1 MFFQYGEK
9 EINYLKR
16 KDKKLAWAI
25 EQIGHIER
33 RLDVD
38 LFASVVRHIVGQQ
51 ISSKAQATVW
61 ARLEDRLSVVTPA
74 SVHAASPEELQSL
87 GMSLRKAEY
96 IKDFASKIVSGEFA
110 LQAVE
115 QLSDEEAIAALSSL
129 KGIGRWTAEMIL
141 LFCLQRPDILSF
153 DDLAIQ
159 RGLRMLYHHRKITR
173 ELFNKYKKR
182 YSPYGSTAA
191 IYLWAISGGAIEGMQ
206 DYAPAKKI
214 VRKTKR
220 SELGGAMLYYKKVAS
235 PLGEITLRS
244 DGEALTGLWFADDK
258 HYGAK
263 DIAGAAL
270 ADLDVFMQAEAWLA
284 EYFAGREPKVSVP
297 LKLQGSEFQ
306 MQVWRLLQDIPYGR
320 LVTYGD
326 IAKKIAAQKGVV
338 RMSAQAVGGAVG
350 HNPLC
355 IIVPCHRVVGAN
367 GSLTGYGGGMW
378 RKVRLLELEKVAMS
392 KLTVPTKGTAL

>member
-1 MFFQYGEK
+1 
-9 EINYLKR
+9 
-16 KDKKLAWAI
+16 
-25 EQIGHIER
+25 
-33 RLDVD
+33 
-38 LFASVVRHIVGQQ
+38 
-51 ISSKAQATVW
+51 
-61 ARLEDRLSVVTPA
+61 
-74 SVHAASPEELQSL
+74 
-87 GMSLRKAEY
+87 
-96 IKDFASKIVSGEFA
+96 
-110 LQAVE
+110 
-115 QLSDEEAIAALSSL
+115 
-129 KGIGRWTAEMIL
+129 
-141 LFCLQRPDILSF
+141 
-153 DDLAIQ
+153 
-159 RGLRMLYHHRKITR
+159 
-173 ELFNKYKKR
+173 
-182 YSPYGSTAA
+182 
-191 IYLWAISGGAIEGMQ
+191 
-206 DYAPAKKI
+206 
-214 VRKTKR
+214 
-220 SELGGAMLYYKKVAS
+220 MLYYKKVAS

-258 HYGAK
+258 HYGEK

-270 ADLDVFMQAEAWLA
+270 ADLDVFTQAEEWLA

-326 IAKKIAAQKGVV
+326 IAKKIAAQKGVA

-378 RKVRLLELEKVAMS
+378 RKVRLLELEKVDMS

>member
-1 MFFQYGEK
+1 
-9 EINYLKR
+9 
-16 KDKKLAWAI
+16 
-25 EQIGHIER
+25 
-33 RLDVD
+33 
-38 LFASVVRHIVGQQ
+38 
-51 ISSKAQATVW
+51 
-61 ARLEDRLSVVTPA
+61 
-74 SVHAASPEELQSL
+74 
-87 GMSLRKAEY
+87 
-96 IKDFASKIVSGEFA
+96 
-110 LQAVE
+110 
-115 QLSDEEAIAALSSL
+115 
-129 KGIGRWTAEMIL
+129 
-141 LFCLQRPDILSF
+141 
-153 DDLAIQ
+153 
-159 RGLRMLYHHRKITR
+159 
-173 ELFNKYKKR
+173 
-182 YSPYGSTAA
+182 
-191 IYLWAISGGAIEGMQ
+191 
-206 DYAPAKKI
+206 
-214 VRKTKR
+214 
-220 SELGGAMLYYKKVAS
+220 MLYYKKVAS

-326 IAKKIAAQKGVV
+326 NAKKIAAQKGVA

-378 RKVRLLELEKVAMS
+378 RKVRLLELEKVDMS

>member
-1 MFFQYGEK
+1 
-9 EINYLKR
+9 
-16 KDKKLAWAI
+16 
-25 EQIGHIER
+25 
-33 RLDVD
+33 
-38 LFASVVRHIVGQQ
+38 
-51 ISSKAQATVW
+51 
-61 ARLEDRLSVVTPA
+61 
-74 SVHAASPEELQSL
+74 
-87 GMSLRKAEY
+87 
-96 IKDFASKIVSGEFA
+96 
-110 LQAVE
+110 
-115 QLSDEEAIAALSSL
+115 
-129 KGIGRWTAEMIL
+129 
-141 LFCLQRPDILSF
+141 
-153 DDLAIQ
+153 
-159 RGLRMLYHHRKITR
+159 
-173 ELFNKYKKR
+173 
-182 YSPYGSTAA
+182 
-191 IYLWAISGGAIEGMQ
+191 
-206 DYAPAKKI
+206 
-214 VRKTKR
+214 
-220 SELGGAMLYYKKVAS
+220 MLYYKKVAS

>member
-1 MFFQYGEK
+1 
-9 EINYLKR
+9 
-16 KDKKLAWAI
+16 
-25 EQIGHIER
+25 
-33 RLDVD
+33 
-38 LFASVVRHIVGQQ
+38 
-51 ISSKAQATVW
+51 
-61 ARLEDRLSVVTPA
+61 
-74 SVHAASPEELQSL
+74 
-87 GMSLRKAEY
+87 
-96 IKDFASKIVSGEFA
+96 
-110 LQAVE
+110 
-115 QLSDEEAIAALSSL
+115 
-129 KGIGRWTAEMIL
+129 
-141 LFCLQRPDILSF
+141 
-153 DDLAIQ
+153 
-159 RGLRMLYHHRKITR
+159 
-173 ELFNKYKKR
+173 
-182 YSPYGSTAA
+182 
-191 IYLWAISGGAIEGMQ
+191 
-206 DYAPAKKI
+206 
-214 VRKTKR
+214 
-220 SELGGAMLYYKKVAS
+220 MLYYKKVAS

-270 ADLDVFMQAEAWLA
+270 ADLDIFTQAEDWLA

-306 MQVWRLLQDIPYGR
+306 MQVWRLLQDIPYGK

-326 IAKKIAAQKGVV
+326 IAKKIAAQKGVA

>member
-1 MFFQYGEK
+1 
-9 EINYLKR
+9 
-16 KDKKLAWAI
+16 
-25 EQIGHIER
+25 
-33 RLDVD
+33 
-38 LFASVVRHIVGQQ
+38 
-51 ISSKAQATVW
+51 
-61 ARLEDRLSVVTPA
+61 
-74 SVHAASPEELQSL
+74 
-87 GMSLRKAEY
+87 
-96 IKDFASKIVSGEFA
+96 
-110 LQAVE
+110 
-115 QLSDEEAIAALSSL
+115 
-129 KGIGRWTAEMIL
+129 
-141 LFCLQRPDILSF
+141 
-153 DDLAIQ
+153 
-159 RGLRMLYHHRKITR
+159 
-173 ELFNKYKKR
+173 
-182 YSPYGSTAA
+182 
-191 IYLWAISGGAIEGMQ
+191 
-206 DYAPAKKI
+206 
-214 VRKTKR
+214 
-220 SELGGAMLYYKKVAS
+220 MLYYKKLAS

-326 IAKKIAAQKGVV
+326 IAKKIAAQKGVA

-350 HNPLC
+350 HNHLC

>member
-1 MFFQYGEK
+1 
-9 EINYLKR
+9 
-16 KDKKLAWAI
+16 
-25 EQIGHIER
+25 
-33 RLDVD
+33 
-38 LFASVVRHIVGQQ
+38 
-51 ISSKAQATVW
+51 
-61 ARLEDRLSVVTPA
+61 
-74 SVHAASPEELQSL
+74 
-87 GMSLRKAEY
+87 
-96 IKDFASKIVSGEFA
+96 
-110 LQAVE
+110 
-115 QLSDEEAIAALSSL
+115 
-129 KGIGRWTAEMIL
+129 
-141 LFCLQRPDILSF
+141 
-153 DDLAIQ
+153 
-159 RGLRMLYHHRKITR
+159 
-173 ELFNKYKKR
+173 
-182 YSPYGSTAA
+182 
-191 IYLWAISGGAIEGMQ
+191 
-206 DYAPAKKI
+206 
-214 VRKTKR
+214 
-220 SELGGAMLYYKKVAS
+220 MLYYKKAAS

-270 ADLDVFMQAEAWLA
+270 ADLDVFTQAEEWLA

-378 RKVRLLELEKVAMS
+378 RKVRLLELEKVDMS

>member
-1 MFFQYGEK
+1 
-9 EINYLKR
+9 
-16 KDKKLAWAI
+16 
-25 EQIGHIER
+25 
-33 RLDVD
+33 
-38 LFASVVRHIVGQQ
+38 
-51 ISSKAQATVW
+51 
-61 ARLEDRLSVVTPA
+61 
-74 SVHAASPEELQSL
+74 
-87 GMSLRKAEY
+87 
-96 IKDFASKIVSGEFA
+96 
-110 LQAVE
+110 
-115 QLSDEEAIAALSSL
+115 
-129 KGIGRWTAEMIL
+129 
-141 LFCLQRPDILSF
+141 
-153 DDLAIQ
+153 
-159 RGLRMLYHHRKITR
+159 
-173 ELFNKYKKR
+173 
-182 YSPYGSTAA
+182 
-191 IYLWAISGGAIEGMQ
+191 
-206 DYAPAKKI
+206 
-214 VRKTKR
+214 
-220 SELGGAMLYYKKVAS
+220 MLYYKKAAS

-244 DGEALTGLWFADDK
+244 DGEALTGLWFAGDK

-270 ADLDVFMQAEAWLA
+270 ADLDVFTQAEEWLA

-326 IAKKIAAQKGVV
+326 IAKKIAAQKGVA

>member
-1 MFFQYGEK
+1 
-9 EINYLKR
+9 
-16 KDKKLAWAI
+16 
-25 EQIGHIER
+25 
-33 RLDVD
+33 
-38 LFASVVRHIVGQQ
+38 
-51 ISSKAQATVW
+51 
-61 ARLEDRLSVVTPA
+61 
-74 SVHAASPEELQSL
+74 
-87 GMSLRKAEY
+87 
-96 IKDFASKIVSGEFA
+96 
-110 LQAVE
+110 
-115 QLSDEEAIAALSSL
+115 
-129 KGIGRWTAEMIL
+129 
-141 LFCLQRPDILSF
+141 
-153 DDLAIQ
+153 
-159 RGLRMLYHHRKITR
+159 
-173 ELFNKYKKR
+173 
-182 YSPYGSTAA
+182 
-191 IYLWAISGGAIEGMQ
+191 
-206 DYAPAKKI
+206 
-214 VRKTKR
+214 
-220 SELGGAMLYYKKVAS
+220 MLYYKKLAS

-320 LVTYGD
+320 LFTYGD
-326 IAKKIAAQKGVV
+326 IAKKIAAQKGLA

-378 RKVRLLELEKVAMS
+378 RKVRLLELEKVDIS

>member
-1 MFFQYGEK
+1 
-9 EINYLKR
+9 
-16 KDKKLAWAI
+16 
-25 EQIGHIER
+25 
-33 RLDVD
+33 
-38 LFASVVRHIVGQQ
+38 
-51 ISSKAQATVW
+51 
-61 ARLEDRLSVVTPA
+61 
-74 SVHAASPEELQSL
+74 
-87 GMSLRKAEY
+87 
-96 IKDFASKIVSGEFA
+96 
-110 LQAVE
+110 
-115 QLSDEEAIAALSSL
+115 
-129 KGIGRWTAEMIL
+129 
-141 LFCLQRPDILSF
+141 
-153 DDLAIQ
+153 
-159 RGLRMLYHHRKITR
+159 
-173 ELFNKYKKR
+173 
-182 YSPYGSTAA
+182 
-191 IYLWAISGGAIEGMQ
+191 
-206 DYAPAKKI
+206 
-214 VRKTKR
+214 
-220 SELGGAMLYYKKVAS
+220 MLYYKKLAS

-270 ADLDVFMQAEAWLA
+270 ADLDVFTQAEEWLA

-326 IAKKIAAQKGVV
+326 IAKKIAAQKGVA

-378 RKVRLLELEKVAMS
+378 RKVRLLELEKVDIS

>member
-1 MFFQYGEK
+1 
-9 EINYLKR
+9 
-16 KDKKLAWAI
+16 
-25 EQIGHIER
+25 
-33 RLDVD
+33 
-38 LFASVVRHIVGQQ
+38 
-51 ISSKAQATVW
+51 
-61 ARLEDRLSVVTPA
+61 
-74 SVHAASPEELQSL
+74 
-87 GMSLRKAEY
+87 
-96 IKDFASKIVSGEFA
+96 
-110 LQAVE
+110 
-115 QLSDEEAIAALSSL
+115 
-129 KGIGRWTAEMIL
+129 
-141 LFCLQRPDILSF
+141 
-153 DDLAIQ
+153 
-159 RGLRMLYHHRKITR
+159 
-173 ELFNKYKKR
+173 
-182 YSPYGSTAA
+182 
-191 IYLWAISGGAIEGMQ
+191 
-206 DYAPAKKI
+206 
-214 VRKTKR
+214 
-220 SELGGAMLYYKKVAS
+220 MLYYKKAAS

-270 ADLDVFMQAEAWLA
+270 ADLDVFTQAEEWLA

-326 IAKKIAAQKGVV
+326 IAKKIAVQKGVA

-378 RKVRLLELEKVAMS
+378 RKVRLLELEKVDMS

>member
-1 MFFQYGEK
+1 
-9 EINYLKR
+9 
-16 KDKKLAWAI
+16 
-25 EQIGHIER
+25 
-33 RLDVD
+33 
-38 LFASVVRHIVGQQ
+38 
-51 ISSKAQATVW
+51 
-61 ARLEDRLSVVTPA
+61 
-74 SVHAASPEELQSL
+74 
-87 GMSLRKAEY
+87 
-96 IKDFASKIVSGEFA
+96 
-110 LQAVE
+110 
-115 QLSDEEAIAALSSL
+115 
-129 KGIGRWTAEMIL
+129 
-141 LFCLQRPDILSF
+141 
-153 DDLAIQ
+153 
-159 RGLRMLYHHRKITR
+159 
-173 ELFNKYKKR
+173 
-182 YSPYGSTAA
+182 
-191 IYLWAISGGAIEGMQ
+191 
-206 DYAPAKKI
+206 
-214 VRKTKR
+214 
-220 SELGGAMLYYKKVAS
+220 MLYYKKTAS

-320 LVTYGD
+320 FVTYGD
-326 IAKKIAAQKGVV
+326 IAKKIAAQKGLA

-378 RKVRLLELEKVAMS
+378 RKVRLLELEKVDMS

>member
-1 MFFQYGEK
+1 
-9 EINYLKR
+9 
-16 KDKKLAWAI
+16 
-25 EQIGHIER
+25 
-33 RLDVD
+33 
-38 LFASVVRHIVGQQ
+38 
-51 ISSKAQATVW
+51 
-61 ARLEDRLSVVTPA
+61 
-74 SVHAASPEELQSL
+74 
-87 GMSLRKAEY
+87 
-96 IKDFASKIVSGEFA
+96 
-110 LQAVE
+110 
-115 QLSDEEAIAALSSL
+115 
-129 KGIGRWTAEMIL
+129 
-141 LFCLQRPDILSF
+141 
-153 DDLAIQ
+153 
-159 RGLRMLYHHRKITR
+159 
-173 ELFNKYKKR
+173 
-182 YSPYGSTAA
+182 
-191 IYLWAISGGAIEGMQ
+191 
-206 DYAPAKKI
+206 
-214 VRKTKR
+214 
-220 SELGGAMLYYKKVAS
+220 MLYYKKVAS

-263 DIAGAAL
+263 DIAGAAM

-326 IAKKIAAQKGVV
+326 IAKKIAAQKGVA

-392 KLTVPTKGTAL
+392 KLTVPKKGTAL

>member
-1 MFFQYGEK
+1 
-9 EINYLKR
+9 
-16 KDKKLAWAI
+16 
-25 EQIGHIER
+25 
-33 RLDVD
+33 
-38 LFASVVRHIVGQQ
+38 
-51 ISSKAQATVW
+51 
-61 ARLEDRLSVVTPA
+61 
-74 SVHAASPEELQSL
+74 
-87 GMSLRKAEY
+87 
-96 IKDFASKIVSGEFA
+96 
-110 LQAVE
+110 
-115 QLSDEEAIAALSSL
+115 
-129 KGIGRWTAEMIL
+129 
-141 LFCLQRPDILSF
+141 
-153 DDLAIQ
+153 
-159 RGLRMLYHHRKITR
+159 
-173 ELFNKYKKR
+173 
-182 YSPYGSTAA
+182 
-191 IYLWAISGGAIEGMQ
+191 
-206 DYAPAKKI
+206 
-214 VRKTKR
+214 
-220 SELGGAMLYYKKVAS
+220 MLYYKKVAS

-270 ADLDVFMQAEAWLA
+270 ADLDIFAQAEAWLA

-326 IAKKIAAQKGVV
+326 IAKKIAAQKGMA

-355 IIVPCHRVVGAN
+355 IIVPCHRVVCAN

>member
-1 MFFQYGEK
+1 
-9 EINYLKR
+9 
-16 KDKKLAWAI
+16 
-25 EQIGHIER
+25 
-33 RLDVD
+33 
-38 LFASVVRHIVGQQ
+38 
-51 ISSKAQATVW
+51 
-61 ARLEDRLSVVTPA
+61 
-74 SVHAASPEELQSL
+74 
-87 GMSLRKAEY
+87 
-96 IKDFASKIVSGEFA
+96 
-110 LQAVE
+110 
-115 QLSDEEAIAALSSL
+115 
-129 KGIGRWTAEMIL
+129 
-141 LFCLQRPDILSF
+141 
-153 DDLAIQ
+153 
-159 RGLRMLYHHRKITR
+159 
-173 ELFNKYKKR
+173 
-182 YSPYGSTAA
+182 
-191 IYLWAISGGAIEGMQ
+191 
-206 DYAPAKKI
+206 
-214 VRKTKR
+214 
-220 SELGGAMLYYKKVAS
+220 MLYYKKLAS

-270 ADLDVFMQAEAWLA
+270 ADLDIFTQAENWLA

-378 RKVRLLELEKVAMS
+378 RKVRLLELEKADMS

>member
-1 MFFQYGEK
+1 
-9 EINYLKR
+9 
-16 KDKKLAWAI
+16 
-25 EQIGHIER
+25 
-33 RLDVD
+33 
-38 LFASVVRHIVGQQ
+38 
-51 ISSKAQATVW
+51 
-61 ARLEDRLSVVTPA
+61 
-74 SVHAASPEELQSL
+74 
-87 GMSLRKAEY
+87 
-96 IKDFASKIVSGEFA
+96 
-110 LQAVE
+110 
-115 QLSDEEAIAALSSL
+115 
-129 KGIGRWTAEMIL
+129 
-141 LFCLQRPDILSF
+141 
-153 DDLAIQ
+153 
-159 RGLRMLYHHRKITR
+159 
-173 ELFNKYKKR
+173 
-182 YSPYGSTAA
+182 
-191 IYLWAISGGAIEGMQ
+191 
-206 DYAPAKKI
+206 
-214 VRKTKR
+214 
-220 SELGGAMLYYKKVAS
+220 MLYYKKVTS
-235 PLGEITLRS
+235 PLGDITLRS

-326 IAKKIAAQKGVV
+326 IAKKIAAQKGVA

-378 RKVRLLELEKVAMS
+378 RKVRLLELEKVDIS

>member
-1 MFFQYGEK
+1 MF
-9 EINYLKR
+9 
-16 KDKKLAWAI
+16 
-25 EQIGHIER
+25 
-33 RLDVD
+33 
-38 LFASVVRHIVGQQ
+38 
-51 ISSKAQATVW
+51 
-61 ARLEDRLSVVTPA
+61 
-74 SVHAASPEELQSL
+74 
-87 GMSLRKAEY
+87 
-96 IKDFASKIVSGEFA
+96 
-110 LQAVE
+110 
-115 QLSDEEAIAALSSL
+115 
-129 KGIGRWTAEMIL
+129 
-141 LFCLQRPDILSF
+141 
-153 DDLAIQ
+153 
-159 RGLRMLYHHRKITR
+159 
-173 ELFNKYKKR
+173 
-182 YSPYGSTAA
+182 
-191 IYLWAISGGAIEGMQ
+191 
-206 DYAPAKKI
+206 
-214 VRKTKR
+214 
-220 SELGGAMLYYKKVAS
+220 YYKKLAS

-263 DIAGAAL
+263 DIAGAAM

-326 IAKKIAAQKGVV
+326 VAKKIAAQKGVA

-378 RKVRLLELEKVAMS
+378 RKVRLLELEKVDMS

>member
-1 MFFQYGEK
+1 
-9 EINYLKR
+9 
-16 KDKKLAWAI
+16 
-25 EQIGHIER
+25 
-33 RLDVD
+33 
-38 LFASVVRHIVGQQ
+38 
-51 ISSKAQATVW
+51 
-61 ARLEDRLSVVTPA
+61 
-74 SVHAASPEELQSL
+74 
-87 GMSLRKAEY
+87 
-96 IKDFASKIVSGEFA
+96 
-110 LQAVE
+110 
-115 QLSDEEAIAALSSL
+115 
-129 KGIGRWTAEMIL
+129 
-141 LFCLQRPDILSF
+141 
-153 DDLAIQ
+153 
-159 RGLRMLYHHRKITR
+159 
-173 ELFNKYKKR
+173 
-182 YSPYGSTAA
+182 
-191 IYLWAISGGAIEGMQ
+191 
-206 DYAPAKKI
+206 
-214 VRKTKR
+214 
-220 SELGGAMLYYKKVAS
+220 MLYYKKTAS

-263 DIAGAAL
+263 DIDGEVL

-326 IAKKIAAQKGVV
+326 IAKKIAAQKGVA

-378 RKVRLLELEKVAMS
+378 RKVRLLELEKVDMS

>member
-1 MFFQYGEK
+1 
-9 EINYLKR
+9 
-16 KDKKLAWAI
+16 
-25 EQIGHIER
+25 
-33 RLDVD
+33 
-38 LFASVVRHIVGQQ
+38 
-51 ISSKAQATVW
+51 
-61 ARLEDRLSVVTPA
+61 
-74 SVHAASPEELQSL
+74 
-87 GMSLRKAEY
+87 
-96 IKDFASKIVSGEFA
+96 
-110 LQAVE
+110 
-115 QLSDEEAIAALSSL
+115 
-129 KGIGRWTAEMIL
+129 
-141 LFCLQRPDILSF
+141 
-153 DDLAIQ
+153 
-159 RGLRMLYHHRKITR
+159 
-173 ELFNKYKKR
+173 
-182 YSPYGSTAA
+182 
-191 IYLWAISGGAIEGMQ
+191 
-206 DYAPAKKI
+206 
-214 VRKTKR
+214 
-220 SELGGAMLYYKKVAS
+220 MLYYKKLAS

-270 ADLDVFMQAEAWLA
+270 ADLDVFMQAEEWLA
-284 EYFAGREPKVSVP
+284 EYFAGREQKVSVP

-326 IAKKIAAQKGVV
+326 IAKKIAAQKGVA

-378 RKVRLLELEKVAMS
+378 RKVRLLELEKVDMS